1 MKASS
6 LPNLFRSLISCGSIH
21 SKSTAEKRGIIL
33 SNSIGLVLFM
43 SCLIL
48 FVMYYVWY
56 DWNFV
61 TFAIPV
67 IGFSCLAV
75 IPLNHKGY
83 NDTARIWISM
93 VIPLVTTFLS
103 IYSKILYYDHQQE
116 LDYFTFRIVVL
127 GSCIIPWVL
136 FALKEKK
143 YLITCSLL
151 GFLLLMAYDPL
162 HAAFG
167 VPYQQDKIKL
177 MNYYFTNIVI
187 FLVYWALMAHIIF
200 LKSLSENSESK
211 NAELIKQLNEANES
225 LLLKNAEIQLKNA
238 EIVEQSNVLQ
248 MNQDK
253 LWDANQIIEGQKKQ
267 LVLKNQSLESELVE
281 ANNILTETNSELIKH
296 NNELRQF
303 SFSVSHNLRG
313 PVASLLGLIGLI
325 DPKSMTGENAEILKH
340 IQAST
345 ENLDCIIKDLIKI
358 IDIRQDIFQIRQKIF
373 LEEEFKAI
381 HDMLENEIYT
391 HHVEFRNDFSKCEII
406 YSVKP
411 MIHSIL
417 YNLISNS
424 IKYRSL
430 DQLPVIQISSEVH
443 DGHFEVSIQDN
454 GLGIDLNT
462 HKQDIFKLYRRFHR
476 HVEGRGLGL
485 YLVKLQCEALGGTIQ
500 VESELNKFTRFRL
513 NLPKPENLQMQ
524 VLLNE
529 PYARINFDAT
539 TNSTGVTW
547 YGPVTSEQYRKVFS
561 KALEF
566 LTAYNTPTWVSN
578 ISRQGHIDKVDQMW
592 MLTTILPEAARN
604 GLRRIAFIQPL
615 ENDFLTQDYVDAIE
629 ANISKFGIRYKS
641 FRSEVESIEWI
652 QNENLRPASLQD
664 HDRSIDR
671 V

>member
-1 MKASS
+1 MKTPSPPNFIKS
-6 LPNLFRSLISCGSIH
+6 LVSCGTIYA
-21 SKSTAEKRGIIL
+21 KSAPEKRGIIL
-33 SNSIGLVLFM
+33 SNSIGLVLFLC
-43 SCLIL
+43 CLVL

-61 TFAIPV
+61 TFAIPL
-67 IGFSCLAV
+67 IGISCLAV
-75 IPLNHKGY
+75 IPLNYRGY

-103 IYSKILYYDHQQE
+103 VYSKILYYDHQQE

-136 FALKEKK
+136 FSLQEKK
-143 YLITCSLL
+143 YLITCSLF

-167 VPYQQDKIKL
+167 VPYQQDKLKL

-200 LKSLSENSESK
+200 LKSLSEHSENK
-211 NAELIKQLNEANES
+211 NAELIKQLNSANEN

-238 EIVEQSNVLQ
+238 EIVEQSNILQ
-248 MNQDK
+248 INQDR

-267 LVLKNQSLESELVE
+267 LLLKNQSLQSELVE
-281 ANNILTETNSELIKH
+281 ANNILTETNTELIKH

-313 PVASLLGLIGLI
+313 PVASLLGLVGLV
-325 DPKSMTGENAEILKH
+325 DPKNMSGENLQILKH

-345 ENLDCIIKDLIKI
+345 ENLDTIIKDLIKI

-381 HDMLENEIYT
+381 HDILANEIYT
-391 HHVEFRNDFSKCEII
+391 HHVAFRNDFSRCEII

-430 DQLPVIQISSEVH
+430 EQQPVIEISSEDSEH
-443 DGHFEVSIQDN
+443 HFTITIKDN

-462 HKQDIFKLYRRFHR
+462 HKDDVFKLYRRFHR

-485 YLVKLQCEALGGTIQ
+485 YLVKLQCEALGGNIE
-500 VESELNKFTRFRL
+500 VESELNKFTQFTL
-513 NLPKPENLQMQ
+513 HLPKPENLKSQI
-524 VLLNE
+524 LLDE
-529 PYARINFDAT
+529 PYAKIIFDAT

-547 YGPVTSEQYRKVFS
+547 HGPITSEQYRKVFS
-561 KALEF
+561 KSLEF
-566 LTAYNTPTWVSN
+566 LAAYNTPTWVSN
-578 ISRQGHIDKVDQMW
+578 ISHQGYVDEDDQYW
-592 MLTTILPEAARN
+592 MLTTILPEAAKN
-604 GLRRIAFIQPL
+604 GLKRIATIHAKESDFITRHYL
-615 ENDFLTQDYVDAIE
+615 DAIE

-641 FRSEVESIEWI
+641 FRSEEETIEWI
-652 QNENLRPASLQD
+652 HDENVRPASLHD

-671 V
+671 I

>member
-1 MKASS
+1 MKTSS
-6 LPNLFRSLISCGSIH
+6 LPNLFKFLIFCGTLQ
-21 SKSTAEKRGIIL
+21 SKSAPEKRGIVL
-33 SNSIGLVLFM
+33 SNSLGLVLFLACM
-43 SCLIL
+43 IL
-48 FVMYYVWY
+48 FVMYYIWY

-61 TFAIPV
+61 TFAIPA
-67 IGFSCLAV
+67 IGISCLAV
-75 IPLNHKGY
+75 IPLNSKGY

-93 VIPLVTTFLS
+93 VIPLITTVLS

-116 LDYFTFRIVVL
+116 LDYFTFRIVIL

-136 FALKEKK
+136 FSLQEKK
-143 YLITCSLL
+143 YLITCSLF
-151 GFLLLMAYDPL
+151 GFLLLMGYDPL
-162 HAAFG
+162 HSAFG
-167 VPYQQDKIKL
+167 VPYQQDKLKV

-200 LKSLSENSESK
+200 LKKLSESSENK
-211 NAELIKQLNEANES
+211 NAVLIKQLNDANEN

-238 EIVEQSNVLQ
+238 EIVEQSNILQ
-248 MNQDK
+248 MNQDR
-253 LWDANQIIEGQKKQ
+253 LWDANQIIEGQRKQ
-267 LVLKNQSLESELVE
+267 LLLKNLSLQSELVE
-281 ANNILTETNSELIKH
+281 ANNILTETNTELIKH

-313 PVASLLGLIGLI
+313 PVASLLGLIALV
-325 DPKSMTGENAEILKH
+325 DSKSMTGENAEIFRH

-345 ENLDCIIKDLIKI
+345 ENLDTIIKDLIKI
-358 IDIRQDIFQIRQKIF
+358 IDIRQDIFQIRQKVA
-373 LEEEFKAI
+373 LEEEFKAV
-381 HDMLENEIYT
+381 HDILENEIYT
-391 HHVEFRNDFSKCEII
+391 HHVEFRTDFSRCEII

-430 DQLPVIQISSEVH
+430 DQLPVVEISTDEY
-443 DGHFEVSIQDN
+443 DDHFLLTVKDN

-462 HKQDIFKLYRRFHR
+462 HKDDLFKLYRRFHR

-500 VESELNKFTRFRL
+500 VESELNKFTQFTLR
-513 NLPKPENLQMQ
+513 LPKPENLQRQ
-524 VLLNE
+524 ILLDE
-529 PYARINFDAT
+529 PYAKIIFDAT

-547 YGPVTSEQYRKVFS
+547 QGPVTSEQYRKVFS

-566 LTAYNTPTWVSN
+566 LAAYNTPTWVSN
-578 ISRQGHIDKVDQMW
+578 ISHQGHVDKDDQFW
-592 MLTTILPEAARN
+592 MLTTILPEAAKN
-604 GLRRIAFIQPL
+604 GLKRIAAIQPFESDL
-615 ENDFLTQDYVDAIE
+615 TTQDYLDAIE

-641 FRSEVESIEWI
+641 FRSEQETIEWI
-652 QNENLRPASLQD
+652 HGENVKPASLHN

>member
-1 MKASS
+1 
-6 LPNLFRSLISCGSIH
+6 
-21 SKSTAEKRGIIL
+21 
-33 SNSIGLVLFM
+33 
-43 SCLIL
+43 
-48 FVMYYVWY
+48 MYYIWY

-61 TFAIPV
+61 TFAIPA
-67 IGFSCLAV
+67 IGISCLAV
-75 IPLNHKGY
+75 IPLNYKGY

-136 FALKEKK
+136 FSLREKK
-143 YLITCSLL
+143 YLITCSLF

-162 HAAFG
+162 HSAFD
-167 VPYQQDKIKL
+167 VPYQQDKLKV

-200 LKSLSENSESK
+200 LKSLSESSENK
-211 NAELIKQLNEANES
+211 NAELIKQLNDANEN

-248 MNQDK
+248 MNQDR
-253 LWDANQIIEGQKKQ
+253 LWDANQIIEGQRKQ
-267 LVLKNQSLESELVE
+267 LLLRNQSLETELIE
-281 ANNILTETNSELIKH
+281 ANNILTETNTELIKH

-303 SFSVSHNLRG
+303 SFSVSHNLRS
-313 PVASLLGLIGLI
+313 PVASLLGLVALI
-325 DPKSMTGENAEILKH
+325 DSKTMTGENVEIFRH
-340 IQAST
+340 IQAAT
-345 ENLDCIIKDLIKI
+345 ENLDTIIKDLIKI
-358 IDIRQDIFQIRQKIF
+358 IDIRQDIFQIRQKVV

-381 HDMLENEIYT
+381 HDILENDIYT
-391 HHVEFRNDFSKCEII
+391 HHVEFQTDFSGCEII

-417 YNLISNS
+417 YNLVSNS

-430 DQLPVIQISSEVH
+430 DQLPVIEISSEEH
-443 DGHFEVSIQDN
+443 EGHFTLIVKDN

-462 HKQDIFKLYRRFHR
+462 HKDDLFKLYRRFHR

-485 YLVKLQCEALGGTIQ
+485 YLVKLQCEALGGSIQ
-500 VESELNKFTRFRL
+500 VESELNKFTKFTL
-513 NLPKPENLQMQ
+513 YLPKPENLQRQ
-524 VLLNE
+524 ILLDE
-529 PYARINFDAT
+529 PFAKIIFDAT

-547 YGPVTSEQYRKVFS
+547 QGPVTSEQYRKVFS

-566 LTAYNTPTWVSN
+566 LAAYNTPTWVSN
-578 ISRQGHIDKVDQMW
+578 ISRQGYVDKADQFW
-592 MLTTILPEAARN
+592 MLTTILPEAAKN
-604 GLRRIAFIQPL
+604 GLKRIAAIQPD
-615 ENDFLTQDYVDAIE
+615 ESDITTQDYLDAIE
-629 ANISKFGIRYKS
+629 VNISKFGIRYKS
-641 FRSEVESIEWI
+641 FRSEEETIEWI
-652 QNENLRPASLQD
+652 HGENVKPASLHD